1 MSETRTASGAR
12 GPTAAS
18 RSVRQDEAGLSE
30 PIVHRQLW
38 QATADRIREEILS
51 GRLPVGTKLNELDLA
66 ERYHVSRV
74 PVREALR
81 DLSRTG
87 LVAFIPRKG
96 AYVSN
101 PADADYE
108 EVYLARDA
116 IESAAVRV
124 AVARATSPDIADLRR
139 LLRAGERAYRNGD
152 LEQAW
157 TVDLKLHRRLLEIAG
172 NRWFLE
178 LFDQLANMTLLL
190 HHVAQREGRYAGT
203 PPPELHR
210 AIIDAIAGRDEE
222 RAVDAVERHFGYTA
236 DQPFQT
242 ASRR

>member
-1 MSETRTASGAR
+1 VRRSSRVTCRSARSSTRWTSPSDTASAGYRSAR
-12 GPTAAS
+12 RA
-18 RSVRQDEAGLSE
+18 
-30 PIVHRQLW
+30 
-38 QATADRIREEILS
+38 
-51 GRLPVGTKLNELDLA
+51 
-66 ERYHVSRV
+66 
-74 PVREALR
+74 

-96 AYVSN
+96 AFVSS

-124 AVARATSPDIADLRR
+124 AAARATAADVADLRR
-139 LLRAGERAYRNGD
+139 VLRAGERAYRNQD
-152 LEQAW
+152 LELAW
-157 TVDLKLHRRLLEIAG
+157 TLDLRLHRRLLEIAG

-178 LFDQLANMTLLL
+178 LFDQLANVTLLL
-190 HHVAQREGRYAGT
+190 HHVALREGRYAST

-210 AIIDAIAGRDEE
+210 AIVDAIAGRDEE
-222 RAVDAVERHFGYTA
+222 RAVEAIERHFGYTA